1 MANLSEH
8 IRKARNN
15 EVFATTFWPARS
27 RYADWAI
34 TVYFY
39 AAVHFVE
46 AYFATIEIHCNNHGQ
61 RNQEVAKR
69 FPRRIAS
76 HYLRLYR
83 ESRRARYEV
92 TPVAKVYAQNLLVN
106 HFQPLRA
113 YLLSLLP

>member
-8 IRKARNN
+8 IHKARHN
-15 EVFATTFWPARS
+15 EVFAAIFWPARF

-39 AAVHFVE
+39 AAVHLVE
-46 AYFATIEIHCNNHGQ
+46 AYFATIGIHCNNHGQ
-61 RNQEVAKR
+61 RNQEVTKR
-69 FPRRIAS
+69 VPRRIAS

-83 ESRRARYEV
+83 ESRRARYEI
-92 TPVAKVYAQNLLVN
+92 TPMTKVYAQNLLVN